1 MIQALLVGM
10 MAGVGLEDGE
20 KGGACSVRL
29 PTVIPYKVSIE
40 RGRWQLW

>member
-1 MIQALLVGM
+1 LLVGM

-29 PTVIPYKVSIE
+29 PTVIPYKVSI
-40 RGRWQLW
+40 GRRQWQL

>member
-10 MAGVGLEDGE
+10 MAGVGLEVGE

-29 PTVIPYKVSIE
+29 PTVMP
-40 RGRWQLW
+40 